1 VSPINR
7 REFIAASA
15 ASVAMASIGRSAAP
29 EAGDQKP
36 WYSTL
41 RRCGH
46 LNFNEQDPLTM
57 DVEAWTNYF
66 LSLKVEAL
74 MPNGGGILAF
84 YPTAIPFH
92 RRSQFLGSRDLFG
105 ETVAS
110 ARKHNLRVVARM
122 DCNYAYEDAFAA
134 HPEWFELNKDESP
147 KRHAE
152 CPWLYKTCLFS
163 TYFTE
168 QMPAIYLELNERY
181 APDAFYTNGWP
192 GTEALEVC
200 HCRNCQKIYQEQT
213 GGTPPESTDPRS
225 AVYRKYYE
233 VYMDRVA
240 EVWKLWQ
247 DTVAKKSRTCVYAG
261 NLSGIRAVKDVHR
274 LGKAAAWFYADNQG
288 RSGEGPIWMCAQE
301 GRLAWAIAGDRG
313 ITNSVGSYAS
323 SQPGWRHTSK
333 PRQETT
339 LWMAQAAASGMA
351 PSYHW
356 LGGQALDT
364 RWKETG
370 HSFFNWLAENESHF
384 RNRASLANLAVLYP
398 QSTISF
404 YAANGQRERRLN
416 GQVIESTD
424 YLEGMY
430 AALLDGRFV
439 FDFIHEKDLNAV
451 TLKKYRALLIPNAA
465 YLNDTECEAIRSY
478 VASGGSVLAT
488 FETSRYNEWGEPR
501 RDFGLGDVLGVSA
514 SGGIIGP
521 FGNSYMHMDK
531 SHPVLEGFEG
541 TTILPGAEFRIP
553 VTQNDSETFS
563 LSVIPNYPAY
573 PPEMVYPPSR
583 STSEPAAI
591 FREHGTARVVYFPGD
606 VDRTFL
612 RSGNPDF
619 SKLMT
624 NAVRWMLNGSEPLAT
639 VEGRGLVELFAWETE
654 PGFALHILNY
664 TNPGLTHPYISNFYP
679 TGPLTARFQV
689 PNGRKIIRVQALR
702 NPVELRFRQ
711 AGGTIT
717 FEVPAVE
724 DYEVVA
730 IT

>member
-1 VSPINR
+1 V
-7 REFIAASA
+7 
-15 ASVAMASIGRSAAP
+15 ASIGGLAAE
-29 EAGDQKP
+29 EAAGKKP
-36 WYSTL
+36 WYSMM

-46 LNFNEQDPLTM
+46 LNFNERDPLTM
-57 DVEAWTNYF
+57 DVDAWTDYF

-84 YPTAIPFH
+84 YPTNVPFH

-105 ETVAS
+105 EWVTS
-110 ARKHNLRVVARM
+110 ARKHNLRIVARM
-122 DCNYAYEDAFAA
+122 DCNYAYEDAFQA
-134 HPEWFELNKDESP
+134 HPEWFELNKDGSP
-147 KRHAE
+147 KRHPE

-163 TYFTE
+163 SYFTE
-168 QMPAIYLELNERY
+168 QMPAIYRELSERY

-192 GTEALEVC
+192 GTETLEVC
-200 HCRNCQKIYQEQT
+200 HCRNCQKIYEEQT
-213 GGTPPESTDPRS
+213 GGTPPESTDARS
-225 AVYRKYYE
+225 AIYRKYYE

-247 DTVAKKSRTCVYAG
+247 DTVTEKSQNCVYAG

-288 RSGEGPIWMCAQE
+288 RSSDGPLWMCAQE
-301 GRLAWAIAGDRG
+301 GRLAWAIAGGRG

-333 PRQETT
+333 TKEEAT
-339 LWMAQAAASGMA
+339 LWMAQAVASGMA

-356 LGGQALDT
+356 LGGQPLDT

-370 HSFFNWLAENESHF
+370 RLFFSWLAENESHF
-384 RNRASLANLAVLYP
+384 RNRGTLANLAVLYP

-404 YAANGQRERRLN
+404 YAAIGQRERRLN
-416 GQVIESTD
+416 GQAIDSTD

-430 AALLDGRFV
+430 AALLGGRFL
-439 FDFIHEKDLNAV
+439 FDFIHEKDLSAAA
-451 TLKKYRALLIPNAA
+451 LKKYRALLIPNAA
-465 YLNDTECEAIRSY
+465 YLRDSECEAIRRY

-501 RDFGLGDVLGVSA
+501 QDFGLGDVLGVSA
-514 SGGIIGP
+514 AGGIIGP
-521 FGNSYMHMDK
+521 LGNSYMHMEG
-531 SHPVLEGFEG
+531 SHPVLEGFER

-553 VTQNDSETFS
+553 VIQTDPRAVS
-563 LSVIPNYPAY
+563 LSVIPNYPAF
-573 PPEMVYPPSR
+573 PPEMVYPRVR
-583 STSEPAAI
+583 STAEPAAV
-591 FREHGTARVVYFPGD
+591 FREQGAARIVYFPGD

-619 SKLMT
+619 SRLMN
-624 NAVRWMLNGSEPLAT
+624 NAIRWLLGGSEPPAT
-639 VEGRGLVELFAWETE
+639 VEGKGLVELFAWETE

-664 TNPGLTHPYISNFYP
+664 TNPGLTHPYVSDFYP
-679 TGPLTARFQV
+679 TGPLKTRFEI
-689 PNGRKIIRVQALR
+689 PDGRKIAHVRALKSHR
-702 NPVELRFRQ
+702 ELGFKQ
-711 AGGTIT
+711 TGGTVV
-717 FEVPAVE
+717 FEVPGVM

-730 IT
+730 LT